1 MKLQRQLT
9 KLFSRFTLVG
19 LTIIL
24 IFLCSVALI
33 VGAVYFALLIF
44 NHYQPDYT
52 RYVYYGLSFFA

>member
-1 MKLQRQLT
+1 MKLKRQLK

-44 NHYQPDYT
+44 NH
-52 RYVYYGLSFFA
+52 